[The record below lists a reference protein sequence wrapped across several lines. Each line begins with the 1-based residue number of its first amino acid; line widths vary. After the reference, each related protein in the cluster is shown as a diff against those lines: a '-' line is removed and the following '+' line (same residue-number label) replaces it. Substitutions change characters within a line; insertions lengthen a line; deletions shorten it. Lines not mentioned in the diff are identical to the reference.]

1 MKEEYLNVLK
11 SNKVSYFYHFTNIV
25 NLKSILANG
34 ILSVQEMRKRNISF
48 SCTDKDRN
56 DNQLNC
62 ISLSL
67 NTTNRSMLYAKKNNI
82 NSEWIVFEINSVPI
96 ISKFYNRIYYC
107 KYNASSPS
115 TIKILSDN
123 GNYLRT
129 INAFRNMFDENSQ
142 INSQAEILLNGFVD
156 MCDVNRIYVES
167 IQSKLLVEQ
176 LLFEYKICSISVV
189 IKKEL
194 FNV

>member
-67 NTTNRSMLYAKKNNI
+67 TTTNKSMLYAKKNNI
-82 NSEWIVFEINSVPI
+82 SSEWVVFEINAVPI
-96 ISKFYNRIYYC
+96 ISKFYNKIYYC

-176 LLFEYKICSISVV
+176 LLIEYKIDSINVV

-194 FNV
+194 F

>member
-189 IKKEL
+189 IKKVL

>member
-1 MKEEYLNVLK
+1 MKDEYLKVLK
-11 SNKVSYFYHFTNIV
+11 SNNVSYFYHFTNIV

-34 ILSVQEMRKRNISF
+34 ILSVQEMRKRNIIF
-48 SCTDKDRN
+48 SCTDKERN

-67 NTTNRSMLYAKKNNI
+67 TTTNKSMLYAKKNNI
-82 NSEWIVFEINSVPI
+82 SSEWIAFEINADSI
-96 ISKFYNRIYYC
+96 ISKFYDKIYYC

-123 GNYLRT
+123 ENYLRT

-176 LLFEYKICSISVV
+176 LLIEYKIGSINVV

-194 FNV
+194 F

>member
-1 MKEEYLNVLK
+1 MKDEYLKVLK
-11 SNKVSYFYHFTNIV
+11 SNNVSYFYHFTNIV

-34 ILSVQEMRKRNISF
+34 ILSVQEMRKRNIIF
-48 SCTDKDRN
+48 SCTDKERN

-67 NTTNRSMLYAKKNNI
+67 TTTNKSMLYAKKNNI
-82 NSEWIVFEINSVPI
+82 CSEWIVFEINADSI
-96 ISKFYNRIYYC
+96 ISKFYDKIYYC

-123 GNYLRT
+123 ENYLRT

-142 INSQAEILLNGFVD
+142 MNNQAELLLNGFID

>member
-1 MKEEYLNVLK
+1 MDVLK

-67 NTTNRSMLYAKKNNI
+67 TTTNKSMLYAKKKNI
-82 NSEWIVFEINSVPI
+82 STEWIVFEINSVTI

-115 TIKILSDN
+115 TIKILSDK

-142 INSQAEILLNGFVD
+142 IKSQAEILLNGFVD

-176 LLFEYKICSISVV
+176 LLIEYKIDSINVV

-194 FNV
+194 F

>member
-1 MKEEYLNVLK
+1 MKEEYLDVLK

-82 NSEWIVFEINSVPI
+82 SSEWIVFEINSVPI
-96 ISKFYNRIYYC
+96 ISKFHNRIYYC

-176 LLFEYKICSISVV
+176 LLIEYKIDSINVV

-194 FNV
+194 F

>member
-34 ILSVQEMRKRNISF
+34 ILSVQEMRKRNIIF
-48 SCTDKDRN
+48 SCTDKERN

-67 NTTNRSMLYAKKNNI
+67 TTTNKSMLYAKKNNI
-82 NSEWIVFEINSVPI
+82 SSEWIVFEINSVPI

>member
-1 MKEEYLNVLK
+1 MNVLK

-67 NTTNRSMLYAKKNNI
+67 TTTNKSMLYAKKKNI
-82 NSEWIVFEINSVPI
+82 SSEWIVFEINSVPI

-176 LLFEYKICSISVV
+176 LLIEYKIGSINVV

-194 FNV
+194 F

>member
-1 MKEEYLNVLK
+1 MPNPGIC
-11 SNKVSYFYHFTNIV
+11 FYRMQIYTRYTVYITSMAIPSPRPIFFFVTQNSQVIRENTN
-25 NLKSILANG
+25 
-34 ILSVQEMRKRNISF
+34 
-48 SCTDKDRN
+48 
-56 DNQLNC
+56 
-62 ISLSL
+62 
-67 NTTNRSMLYAKKNNI
+67 NT
-82 NSEWIVFEINSVPI
+82 I
-96 ISKFYNRIYYC
+96 ISITFSIR
-107 KYNASSPS
+107 NAIGLTVAAKPS

-176 LLFEYKICSISVV
+176 LLIEYKIGSINVV

-194 FNV
+194 F

>member
-67 NTTNRSMLYAKKNNI
+67 TTTNKSMLYAKKNNI
-82 NSEWIVFEINSVPI
+82 SSEWVVFEINAFPI
-96 ISKFYNRIYYC
+96 ISKFYNKIYYC

-176 LLFEYKICSISVV
+176 LLIEYKIDSINVV

-194 FNV
+194 F

>member
-82 NSEWIVFEINSVPI
+82 SSEWIVFEINSVPI

-129 INAFRNMFDENSQ
+129 INAFRKMFDENSQ

>member
-1 MKEEYLNVLK
+1 MKDEYLKVLK
-11 SNKVSYFYHFTNIV
+11 SNNVSYFYHFTNIV

-34 ILSVQEMRKRNISF
+34 ILSVQEMRKRNIIF
-48 SCTDKDRN
+48 SCTDKERN

-67 NTTNRSMLYAKKNNI
+67 TTTNKSMLYAKKKNI
-82 NSEWIVFEINSVPI
+82 STEWIVFEINSVPI

-142 INSQAEILLNGFVD
+142 INSQVEILLNGFVD

-176 LLFEYKICSISVV
+176 LLIEYKIDSINVV

-194 FNV
+194 F